1 MGLGLT
7 NQHVRRLRRL
17 LGRRSARRDEGVLI
31 VEGAVLVREAV
42 AAGRRVDC
50 QFVAPGVE
58 PVPGAGTVHEL
69 DPGVID
75 KVTDTETPPGIVA
88 IVEHRPLSVDDI
100 AEMSFVLVADS
111 IADPGNLGTLMR
123 SAEAAGVDAVV
134 VTSGTVDTSSPKT
147 VRASAGA
154 VFHVP
159 IVEVESLADVKRAG
173 FTTYGTSSHR
183 GVDHRVVAYAE
194 RTAIV
199 IGNEAHG
206 ISDDAPIDE
215 WTTIQH
221 LGRSESLNAAMAGTL
236 IAFEVARHRRG
247 TSGTVIPS

>member
-1 MGLGLT
+1 M
-7 NQHVRRLRRL
+7 
-17 LGRRSARRDEGVLI
+17 GRRSARRDEGVLI

-42 AAGRRVDC
+42 AAGCRVEC

-58 PVPGAGTVHEL
+58 PVAGAGIVHEL

-88 IVEHRPLSVDDI
+88 IVEHRLVSVDDI
-100 AEMSFVLVADS
+100 VEKSFVLVADA

-134 VTSGTVDTSSPKT
+134 VTNGTVDTSSPKT

-159 IVEVESLADVKRAG
+159 IVEVESLADVKQAG
-173 FTTYGTSSHR
+173 FTIYGTSSHR
-183 GVDHRVVAYAE
+183 GADHRVVPYAE

-206 ISDDAPIDE
+206 IADDAPIDE
-215 WTTIQH
+215 WITIQH

-236 IAFEVARHRRG
+236 VAFEVARHRRG
-247 TSGTVIPS
+247 PSGTVTSS